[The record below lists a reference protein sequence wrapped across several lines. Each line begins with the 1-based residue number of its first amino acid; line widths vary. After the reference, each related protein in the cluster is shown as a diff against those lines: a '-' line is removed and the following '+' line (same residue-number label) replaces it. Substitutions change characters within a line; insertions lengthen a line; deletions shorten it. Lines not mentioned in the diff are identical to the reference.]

1 MDNKDL
7 SDDSQPLVVAKVIIP
22 RRIRPAVQPA
32 EENQSD
38 EAIPPID
45 VIVVD
50 ESDASSISND
60 TDSSKSDTEN

>member
-7 SDDSQPLVVAKVIIP
+7 SDDSQPLVVAKIIIP
-22 RRIRPAVQPA
+22 RRIRPAVP
-32 EENQSD
+32 EENQPN

-50 ESDASSISND
+50 ESDASSTSND

>member
-22 RRIRPAVQPA
+22 RRIRPAVP

-50 ESDASSISND
+50 ESDASSTSND
-60 TDSSKSDTEN
+60 TDLSKSDIEN

>member
-22 RRIRPAVQPA
+22 RRIRPAVP

-50 ESDASSISND
+50 ESDASSTSND
-60 TDSSKSDTEN
+60 TDSSKSDIEN